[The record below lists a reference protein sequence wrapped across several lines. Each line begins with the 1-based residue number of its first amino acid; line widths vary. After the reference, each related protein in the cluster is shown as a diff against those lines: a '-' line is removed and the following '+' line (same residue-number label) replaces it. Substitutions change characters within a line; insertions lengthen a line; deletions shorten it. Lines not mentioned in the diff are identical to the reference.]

1 MACASILSI
10 DTGKSRLSSATR
22 VAVTTTE
29 VSSPELSPANPAA
42 LSPSAVPG
50 AAINHGNR
58 ATLPIAIP
66 PRFIKKSSPLAFA
79 SCLAEHHFSQS
90 LKYGR

>member
-29 VSSPELSPANPAA
+29 VSSPELSPAELNPAA

-66 PRFIKKSSPLAFA
+66 PRFIKKSSPLLRHVWP
-79 SCLAEHHFSQS
+79 SIILVS
-90 LKYGR
+90 R